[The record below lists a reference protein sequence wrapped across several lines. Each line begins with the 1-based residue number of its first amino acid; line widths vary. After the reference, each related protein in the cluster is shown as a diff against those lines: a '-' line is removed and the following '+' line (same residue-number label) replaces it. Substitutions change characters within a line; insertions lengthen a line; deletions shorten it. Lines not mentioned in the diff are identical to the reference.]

1 MLTKKEISYLLQIVQ
16 DNPGRGPCAARTGEQ
31 PGATDLRRLHLAVIM
46 DSARHVTYA
55 TFVRFVQWMN
65 SVDLRTYLSVFD
77 QLSSQLE
84 AAFRDATAIVVFDD
98 FPKVTGVPKIVKR
111 LLKEAIEGSVSKPEL
126 TLGMLR
132 QILVFPLRFNMDGAE
147 EVIEQLTEIN
157 ATRHA
162 MPSELL
168 VQVAQA
174 LLTPE
179 WEEAVATAFRPRHGN
194 GSVGFLKNG
203 RIVTKRCNPAIKDKL
218 LNRDVIWPL
227 FASNP
232 YLEPLC
238 RYYAHC
244 ACLGDAVPS
253 TVISVPKTWKK
264 KRIVAVEDVTRMYLQ
279 QGLRLGLYEG
289 ISRHSILS
297 QHIDFSR
304 PEKNR
309 ELARWGSKTRTFS
322 TIDLSSASDCVSYQF
337 VRELFKHL
345 PHLWRML
352 DYLRTKEFYI
362 REQGRIESNIFAT
375 MGNAICFPVMTIVF
389 VLIVFEAAIQCKV
402 PIEKLDFQVYGDDIV
417 VPEVMTEKVL
427 QLLQE
432 YGFIPNTSKTF
443 SGESYFRESCGGEY
457 INGVDVSPIRISRKF
472 TGLNLHSGIENLFAI
487 VDLANAAW
495 GLAPTVRT
503 LCLDVLSSGYS
514 FPIPF
519 SIDGSVGA
527 ASVDPDEAMKGYEK
541 GWYGHWQYRSYS
553 VRWPRI
559 HQRTYLRDQLI
570 SLGEWLAATDGRDGE
585 ALSTGDELPVI
596 TSSAKGSVGVSVANW
611 DFLPDPGCLVRPKGR
626 AKHQVRK

>member
-16 DNPGRGPCAARTGEQ
+16 DNPGRSPCGAKTGEQ
-31 PGATDLRRLHLAVIM
+31 PGAADLRRLHLAVIM

-65 SVDLRTYLSVFD
+65 STDLRTYLSVFD

-147 EVIEQLTEIN
+147 EVIGQLTEIN

-162 MPSELL
+162 MPSDLL
-168 VQVAQA
+168 IQVAQA
-174 LLTPE
+174 VLTPD
-179 WEEAVATAFRPRHGN
+179 WEAAVIAAFRPRHGN
-194 GSVGFLKNG
+194 GSVGYLRNG
-203 RIVTKRCNPAIKDKL
+203 RVVTKRCNPSVKDRL

-227 FASNP
+227 IALDP
-232 YLEPLC
+232 DLEPLC

-244 ACLGDAVPS
+244 ACNGDAVPS

-279 QGLRLGLYEG
+279 QGLREGLYEG
-289 ISRHSILS
+289 ITRNTTLSRH
-297 QHIDFSR
+297 IDLSR

-309 ELARWGSKTRTFS
+309 SLAQWGSKTRTFS
-322 TIDLSSASDCVSYQF
+322 TIDLSSASDCVSYRF

-345 PHLWRML
+345 PRLWRIM
-352 DYLRTKEFYI
+352 DYLRTKAFI
-362 REQGRIESNIFAT
+362 IQEQGRIESNIFAT

-389 VLIVFEAAIQCKV
+389 VLIVFEAAIQCNV
-402 PIEKLDFQVYGDDIV
+402 PITELDFQVYGDDIV

-427 QLLQE
+427 QLLQT

-443 SGESYFRESCGGEY
+443 SGQSYFRESCGGEY
-457 INGVDVSPIRISRKF
+457 INGVDVTPLRISRKF
-472 TGLNLHSGIENLFAI
+472 SGLNLHSGIENLFAI

-495 GLAPTVRT
+495 GSSPTVRS
-503 LCLDVLSSGYS
+503 LCLDVLSSKYTL
-514 FPIPF
+514 PIPF
-519 SIDGSVGA
+519 SIDGSIGA
-527 ASVDPDEAMKGYEK
+527 ASVDPEEAMKAYEK
-541 GWYGHWQYRSYS
+541 GWYRHWQYRSYS

-559 HQRTYLRDQLI
+559 HQRDYRRDPI
-570 SLGEWLAATDGRDGE
+570 IALGEWLAATCDRDGV
-585 ALSTGDELPVI
+585 ALSKGDELPVV
-596 TSSAKGSVGVSVANW
+596 TSSAKVA
-611 DFLPDPGCLVRPKGR
+611 
-626 AKHQVRK
+626 